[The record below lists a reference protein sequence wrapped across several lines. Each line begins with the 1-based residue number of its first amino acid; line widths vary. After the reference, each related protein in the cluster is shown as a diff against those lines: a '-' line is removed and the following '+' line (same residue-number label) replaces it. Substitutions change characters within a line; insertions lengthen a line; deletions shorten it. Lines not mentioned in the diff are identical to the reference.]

1 MEETSLAGGPDQPQ
15 SGNQRL
21 PNFLPFVI
29 GVIVTLNVFIVTLT
43 RWGSLEFT
51 ARCVAILLCS
61 YLVFYPTF
69 GLWREKSAKRKLS
82 RAEIVTAGY
91 CCLQFVMIVLNR

>member
-1 MEETSLAGGPDQPQ
+1 MEGTTMAGGDEKPQ
-15 SGNQRL
+15 SGTMWVQNV
-21 PNFLPFVI
+21 LPFVI
-29 GVIVTLNVFIVTLT
+29 GVIVTLNVFIVTLR

-91 CCLQFVMIVLNR
+91 FCLQFVMIVLNR